1 MVCFHL
7 QVLVHLLQ
15 CIGTN
20 GLHSVLH
27 RLGLRPVQR
36 QPRQR
41 KGTDQLLV
49 QPLPSSTVFG
59 FDPFGILD
67 ALQRLPPLDS
77 HGSVFLS
84 QLFSPPRIEPSPVLF
99 TGQFSDHSLPPSLL
113 QNQVLAFDFL
123 SLLRWH
129 GVIAPQS
136 LLALALFE
144 GLVFSRGLETGDSL
158 VVSLAA
164 TDPHILY
171 AVHSRI
177 LSGSIPPLAV
187 LFLLNLRV
195 HGSTRSIASSTRRPT
210 HIIARMDFSS
220 PLACPAAGQCAL
232 GFRGNTHD

>member
-84 QLFSPPRIEPSPVLF
+84 QLFSPPRIEPFSGTLHRSIPWSFSPSKPFAESSSCVWLPLVAPLAWCDSAAVPPGTCAVWRPRILPRPWDGWF
-99 TGQFSDHSLPPSLL
+99 ACSIVSGHGPSHPLCRPQPHSFGLDTA
-113 QNQVLAFDFL
+113 V
-123 SLLRWH
+123 
-129 GVIAPQS
+129 G
-136 LLALALFE
+136 
-144 GLVFSRGLETGDSL
+144 GLVSS
-158 VVSLAA
+158 SLAGPWFNSYNRFEHTSA
-164 TDPHILY
+164 NAHNCPNGFFL
-171 AVHSRI
+171 AARLSRCWTMR
-177 LSGSIPPLAV
+177 SR
-187 LFLLNLRV
+187 FLW
-195 HGSTRSIASSTRRPT
+195 
-210 HIIARMDFSS
+210 
-220 PLACPAAGQCAL
+220 
-232 GFRGNTHD
+232 

>member
-1 MVCFHL
+1 MVCT
-7 QVLVHLLQ
+7 V
-15 CIGTN
+15 
-20 GLHSVLH
+20 
-27 RLGLRPVQR
+27 
-36 QPRQR
+36 
-41 KGTDQLLV
+41 
-49 QPLPSSTVFG
+49 SSTG
-59 FDPFGILD
+59 
-67 ALQRLPPLDS
+67 LDS
-77 HGSVFLS
+77 AQSSGNHGRGKGRTNCSSNDCHRRRCSDSTRLAYWTRCNAFHPSIPMARFFSASCSRRRALS
-84 QLFSPPRIEPSPVLF
+84 LSPVLF
-99 TGQFSDHSLPPSLL
+99 TGQFPDHSLPPSLL

-164 TDPHILY
+164 TGPHILY

-187 LFLLNLRV
+187 LFLLHLRV
-195 HGSTRSIASSTRRPT
+195 HDSTRTIASSTRRPT
-210 HIIARMDFSS
+210 HIIARMDFPS

-232 GFRGNTHD
+232 GFCVNTHD